1 MSLNLYV
8 FLWVAFSFFTFLM
21 TISKINAYRALVKR
35 GVSVEEASDSPYQIE
50 TSFYKTNATLHDVIF
65 FHASASGL
73 AVVLLI
79 LVIKGKMLFPE
90 TVTFFGVISPI
101 VIFMISIVLLSLA
114 FYFFSIS
121 LLKLGTTLTK
131 LKIKGEPIKTIYAIG
146 GAFIYFV
153 VFLLVV
159 LLLI

>member
-1 MSLNLYV
+1 
-8 FLWVAFSFFTFLM
+8 
-21 TISKINAYRALVKR
+21 
-35 GVSVEEASDSPYQIE
+35 
-50 TSFYKTNATLHDVIF
+50 
-65 FHASASGL
+65 
-73 AVVLLI
+73 
-79 LVIKGKMLFPE
+79 MLFPE